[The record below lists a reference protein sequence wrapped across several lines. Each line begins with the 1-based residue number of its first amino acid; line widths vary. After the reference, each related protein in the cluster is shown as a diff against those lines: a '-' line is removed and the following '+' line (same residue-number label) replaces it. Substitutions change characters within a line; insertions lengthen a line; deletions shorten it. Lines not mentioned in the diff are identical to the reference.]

1 MPVRH
6 ERRKYNG
13 NERVWVGK
21 YRNSHNMPHWHRDC
35 ELLYVE
41 SGSIDVFCRG
51 RNHLLRPGEAMFIQS
66 GEIHYM
72 KSREETYLLV
82 FIFAEELMRTVAGG
96 IRLVSPRISDPSPLP
111 AAYARLRDE
120 LTERKPFYAAV
131 ADAVTQELIAEILRR
146 ESTTEVSDPDAG
158 TGTLK
163 RLLDDV
169 EGHYADYTFERAA
182 KFAGFSEAYFSRL
195 FHKQMGMTFSSYLNH
210 VRVRNAVRLLRE
222 RPDISMTELSIMTG
236 YTTIRNFNR
245 MFRAITGF
253 APREL
258 PDTASAFPDTDA
270 ADGDPSLDGCTLV
283 E

>member
-6 ERRKYNG
+6 ELRKYNDG
-13 NERVWVGK
+13 EKVWAGK

-51 RNHLLRPGEAMFIQS
+51 KNRLLRPGEAMFIQS

-72 KSREETYLLV
+72 KAREETYLLV
-82 FIFAEELMRTVAGG
+82 IIFTEELMKTVAGNSK
-96 IRLVSPRISDPSPLP
+96 LVSPRLSDPSLVP
-111 AAYARLRDE
+111 AAYAELRRE
-120 LTERKPFYAAV
+120 LFEKKPFYAAI
-131 ADAVTQELIAEILRR
+131 ANARTQELVARILRG
-146 ESTTEVSDPDAG
+146 EKTTEEKESESG
-158 TGTLK
+158 MGTLK

-169 EGHYADYTFERAA
+169 EEHYENYTFERAA
-182 KFAGFSEAYFSRL
+182 AFVGFSEAYFSRL
-195 FHKQMGMTFSSYLNH
+195 FHKQMGMTFSAYLNH
-210 VRVRNAVRLLRE
+210 VRVRHAVRLLRE

-245 MFRAITGF
+245 MFRTITGY

-258 PDTASAFPDTDA
+258 PESAALASEDGG
-270 ADGDPSLDGCTLV
+270 DGDPTLDGCILV

>member
-6 ERRKYNG
+6 ELRKYNDG
-13 NERVWVGK
+13 EKVWAGK
-21 YRNSHNMPHWHRDC
+21 YRNSLNMPHWHRDC

-51 RNHLLRPGEAMFIQS
+51 KNRLLRPGEAMFIQS

-72 KSREETYLLV
+72 KAREETYLLV
-82 FIFAEELMRTVAGG
+82 IIFTEELMKAVAGNSK
-96 IRLVSPRISDPSPLP
+96 LVSPRLSDPSLVP
-111 AAYARLRDE
+111 AAYAELRRE
-120 LTERKPFYAAV
+120 LFEKKPFYAAI
-131 ADAVTQELIAEILRR
+131 ANARTQELVAHILRG
-146 ESTTEVSDPDAG
+146 EKTTEEKESESG
-158 TGTLK
+158 MGTLK

-169 EGHYADYTFERAA
+169 EEHYENYTFERAA
-182 KFAGFSEAYFSRL
+182 AFVGFSEAYFSRL
-195 FHKQMGMTFSSYLNH
+195 FHKQMGMTFSAYLNH
-210 VRVRNAVRLLRE
+210 VRVRHAVRLLRE

-245 MFRAITGF
+245 MFRTITGY

-258 PDTASAFPDTDA
+258 PESAALASEDGG
-270 ADGDPSLDGCTLV
+270 DGDPTLDGCILV